1 MTGKPQ
7 STEAAPYYFTYIDK
21 AAGEDVVRVLIEQLD
36 DMLAWCATVSE
47 ERSLYRYAEGKWS
60 IREVLSHLT
69 DGERLFA
76 FRAFWFARGLE
87 LDLPSFDQDVAA
99 AHVEADRISWAAHVE
114 DFRRVR
120 LASIS
125 LFENLRAEDWARGG
139 LASGNY
145 FSVRALAWIAAGHL
159 VHHRGL
165 MSERYGIEQA
175 KAPASPQLGR

>member
-7 STEAAPYYFTYIDK
+7 SSEAAPYYFTYIDK
-21 AAGEDVVRVLIEQLD
+21 VAGDDVVRVLVEQLD
-36 DMLAWCATVSE
+36 EMLAWCTSISE
-47 ERSLYRYAEGKWS
+47 EGSLYRYGEGKWS
-60 IREVLSHLT
+60 IREVLSHIN

-76 FRAFWFARGLE
+76 FRAFWFARGLGLE
-87 LDLPSFDQDVAA
+87 LPSFDQNVAA
-99 AHVEADRISWAAHVE
+99 SNVQADRISWAAHVE

-125 LFENLRAEDWARGG
+125 LFENLQEEDWGRGG

-145 FSVRALAWIAAGHL
+145 FSVRALAFIAAGHL

-165 MSERYGIEQA
+165 LAERYAVG
-175 KAPASPQLGR
+175 